1 MSDFIVNGPD
11 VFTRLRE
18 TIIHFYQEAPAKLE
32 QIHQALEEVL
42 VDLNKDQLETEGL
55 LSEKT
60 KEFKKLKS
68 NTSNQQ
74 DSKSNENH
82 SQNIKEEQEKQH
94 EIHRLNTYKQE
105 LINAQA
111 NIKGLGQRVNQLRV
125 EFNNHVHD
133 SKKGINAL
141 LQLEQIA
148 IEYLQIGINNYRNQ
162 HGVSPTSYELRKATN
177 SEITGNTLHVKKLD
191 NINQMVLNELTDE
204 AVKYNLF
211 NNTKILKVSISKVSK
226 LDFNVLEQN
235 GFTIQELAPN
245 EYSAYKE
252 L

>member
-18 TIIHFYQEAPAKLE
+18 TIIHFYQEGPAILE
-32 QIHQALEEVL
+32 QIHRAMEEVL
-42 VDLNKDQLETEGL
+42 MDLNKDQLETEGL
-55 LSEKT
+55 LTEKT
-60 KEFKKLKS
+60 KEFEKLKS
-68 NTSNQQ
+68 NSSNQQ

-111 NIKGLGQRVNQLRV
+111 NIKGLGQRVQQLKG
-125 EFNNHVHD
+125 ELNTHVMG
-133 SKKGINAL
+133 SNKGIQAL
-141 LQLEQIA
+141 IEFENIA
-148 IEYLQIGINNYRNQ
+148 NKYLQYRRLNERASATTDLANNVHQKGLN
-162 HGVSPTSYELRKATN
+162 T
-177 SEITGNTLHVKKLD
+177 EITGNTLHVKKLNNLSQRD
-191 NINQMVLNELTDE
+191 INEVTEE

-211 NNTKILKVSISKVSK
+211 NNNKILKVSISKVSK

>member
-18 TIIHFYQEAPAKLE
+18 TIIHFYQEGPAILE
-32 QIHQALEEVL
+32 QIHRAMEEVL
-42 VDLNKDQLETEGL
+42 MDLNKDQLETEGL
-55 LSEKT
+55 LTEKT
-60 KEFKKLKS
+60 KEFEKLKS
-68 NTSNQQ
+68 NSSNQQ

-111 NIKGLGQRVNQLRV
+111 NIKGLGQRVKQLRD
-125 EFNNHVHD
+125 EFNNHVND

-148 IEYLQIGINNYRNQ
+148 LEYLQIGTNNFRNQ
-162 HGVSPTSYELRKATN
+162 HGVSPTSNELRKATN
-177 SEITGNTLHVKKLD
+177 SEITGNTLQVKKLD
-191 NINQMVLNELTDE
+191 NINQMVINQLTDE
-204 AVKYNLF
+204 AKKYNLS
-211 NNTKILKVSISKVSK
+211 NNNEVKKVSISKVSQ
-226 LDFNVLEQN
+226 LDFAVLEQN
-235 GFTIQELAPN
+235 GFKIQELAPN